1 MNFPAP
7 EKSFPVMVMFRLSVQ
22 ELKIT
27 GELPMRHL
35 VHLSRSIIAGFLLL
49 APFGATA
56 QTGGYPNKPIRLIV
70 PFPPGGGTDLVS
82 RIIQP
87 PLNTALG
94 QPILIDNRGGAQGTL
109 GTGIAAKAN
118 PDGYTLV
125 ISEIGATAVAPAL
138 QPHLTFDIAKD
149 FEAITQLIEQP
160 YIMTVHPSVP
170 AKNLQ
175 EFVKLAQS
183 KPNSMNFGSGNVTA
197 HIAQEAFFQTAKIKL
212 THIPYRGSGPSVAAA
227 VGGEVQTLFSGPG
240 AAIPQIKAGK
250 LRGLAVTT
258 AKRATQLP
266 DIPTLAEQGYKGF
279 AISGWYGLMA
289 PAGTPKP
296 VITKLN
302 TVVTGVLKGEAGKTL
317 RDRGYEPT
325 PTTPEEFGKFM
336 RAEIARWGK
345 AVKEYGIKAED

>member
-1 MNFPAP
+1 MQHFVPHFAH
-7 EKSFPVMVMFRLSVQ
+7 
-22 ELKIT
+22 
-27 GELPMRHL
+27 LPRA
-35 VHLSRSIIAGFLLL
+35 VIAGLLL
-49 APFGATA
+49 VAPFGVAA
-56 QTGGYPNKPIRLIV
+56 QSDAYPNKPIRLIV

-87 PLNTALG
+87 PLNAALG

-125 ISEIGATAVAPAL
+125 IAEIGATAVAPAT
-138 QPHLTFDIAKD
+138 QPRLTFDVSKD
-149 FEAITQLIEQP
+149 FAAITQLIEQP

-175 EFVKLAQS
+175 EFIKLAQS

-212 THIPYRGSGPSVAAA
+212 THVPYRGSGPSVAAA

-258 AKRATQLP
+258 AKRASQLP
-266 DIPTLAEQGYKGF
+266 DIPTLAEQGYTGF

-302 TVVTGVLKGEAGKTL
+302 TAVVGVLNGDAGKML

-325 PTTPEEFGKFM
+325 PTTPEAFGKFM
-336 RAEIARWGK
+336 RAEIVRWGK

>member
-1 MNFPAP
+1 MNQ
-7 EKSFPVMVMFRLSVQ
+7 L
-22 ELKIT
+22 I
-27 GELPMRHL
+27 G
-35 VHLSRSIIAGFLLL
+35 LLL
-49 APFGATA
+49 AAACLALSAPAMAA
-56 QTGGYPNKPIRLIV
+56 QNNTTYPNKPIRLIV

-82 RIIQP
+82 RIIQQ
-87 PLNTALG
+87 PLNAALG

-125 ISEIGATAVAPAL
+125 ISEIGATAVAPAT
-138 QPHLTFDIAKD
+138 QPHLTFDVSRD
-149 FEAITQLIEQP
+149 FAAISQLIEQP

-170 AKNLQ
+170 ARTLQ
-175 EFVKLAQS
+175 DFVKLALS
-183 KPNSMNFGSGNVTA
+183 KPNAFNFGSGNVTA

-212 THIPYRGSGPSVAAA
+212 THVPYRGSGPSVAAA
-227 VGGEVQTLFSGPG
+227 VAGEVQTLFSGPG

-266 DIPTLAEQGYKGF
+266 DIPTLSESGYKGF

-302 TVVTGVLKGEAGKTL
+302 TAVTGVLKGDAGKML

-325 PTTPEEFGKFM
+325 PTSPEEFGKFM